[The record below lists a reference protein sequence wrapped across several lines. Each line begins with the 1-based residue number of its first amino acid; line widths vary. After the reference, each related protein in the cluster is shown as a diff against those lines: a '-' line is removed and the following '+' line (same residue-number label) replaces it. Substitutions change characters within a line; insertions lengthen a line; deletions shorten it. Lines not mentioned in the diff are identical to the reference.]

1 MKNRTVTKNSGR
13 IENFDRAKIKTA
25 IGNALV
31 STEDFQDSGVFS
43 AIIDEVYALALNL
56 LPESPHLHVSDVH
69 DAVERAFMRAERFEA
84 GRAYISRRDSKRQ
97 DRGRPIP
104 PDVRAA
110 FDSATEFFPTQLQ
123 QFQFYNK
130 YSRFDHSKGRR
141 ETWPET
147 VDRVVSYL
155 MELADEQKAGEVS
168 SEDFKTI
175 RDKMLRLEVMPS
187 MRLIAMAGPAARR
200 NNISIYNCF
209 AGNETFLTPFGPK
222 RFDECVGQNHVVRCE
237 DGKWRPAEVKSF
249 GKQKLQKVVLSH
261 IQPGKCGN
269 ERVSYVVTPNHR
281 WIKTDGSHTT
291 KLNVGDRLAYSDIH
305 VEPNP
310 EAIKHGVVFGDGTI
324 TKQNGVEYCQI
335 RLCGEK
341 SSLLDTVFS
350 GEKYSNPPSYEG
362 DPVVYLGK
370 ERAYFKNVP
379 EEKLVEPAYVSG
391 FIKGL
396 NLADG
401 HKDSGENI
409 LHISTQSQELVS
421 WLRKYASLAG
431 YRVTSHRTDSRKTN
445 FGERG
450 SDLHIINLSRA
461 DKSGFRVESV
471 HPLDGTHEVFC
482 VVEPE
487 TQTFTL
493 GDGQIT
499 GNCSYQGI
507 DHPYAFV
514 EALIISMC
522 GCGVGFSVEK
532 QFVDRLPAVR
542 KSWEP
547 EVVDYETLYDED
559 NYPIDEY
566 EVLEWNDD
574 YLWGEDEE
582 PVRSFGTRTDPEVA
596 KDVHIVEDT
605 SDGWAWAMWCGL
617 THWWQGSDSIEFDF
631 SQVRPSG
638 AILKTKGGTSSGPEP
653 LKRMLDFI
661 KKKLLSKRG
670 QKLSTVDVH
679 DIMCIIGDCVVQ
691 GGVRRSAMIS
701 GFDWD
706 DHEMRNA
713 KSGAWWENNGQRSNA
728 NNSCVWPN
736 RKLSDREVTQFVLDM
751 DASGAG
757 EPGIFSRMNA
767 HRMMPKRRFEKLTGK
782 ELAEMFTNPCGEINL
797 LHQEFCNLSI
807 AVARPGMSM
816 LDMME
821 SVKVATIIGTIQ
833 STAVNFPGLRKGWS
847 ENCKKERLLGVDI
860 TGQADV
866 DYLTSS
872 NLSLLRQHAVQT
884 NKLYAQKLGIPQSA
898 SVTCVK
904 PSGNSSV
911 FLNCAPG
918 INRRWSDF
926 QIRRTRLSA
935 NGVMAK
941 VLLASGFELTPE
953 NGQTPN
959 DVTTYVAAWPART
972 PQAGGPTTRQ
982 RCAIDQCE
990 VWKNNKINWTEHN
1003 PSVTITYH
1011 PDELVDI
1018 IYWIRENQ
1026 EIIGGMAFLPASEST
1041 YQQMPNEEI
1050 SEEEYNKMVNKIPKV
1065 DWAMLYAFEE
1075 FDTTTS
1081 AQELA
1086 CVGGACALDF

>member
-1 MKNRTVTKNSGR
+1 MNNRTVTKNSGR
-13 IENFDRAKIKTA
+13 IETFDCAKIKTA

-31 STEDFQDSGVFS
+31 STEDFQDSAVLRD
-43 AIIDEVYALALNL
+43 IIDEVYALALKL
-56 LPESPHLHVSDVH
+56 LPESPQLHVSDVH
-69 DAVERAFMRAERFEA
+69 DSVERAFMRAERFEA

-97 DRGRPIP
+97 NKGRPIP

-110 FDSATEFFPTQLQ
+110 FDSASEFFPTQLQ

-155 MELADEQKAGEVS
+155 AELAEDAGGLPSDVFE
-168 SEDFKTI
+168 TI

-200 NNISIYNCF
+200 NNISIY
-209 AGNETFLTPFGPK
+209 
-222 RFDECVGQNHVVRCE
+222 
-237 DGKWRPAEVKSF
+237 
-249 GKQKLQKVVLSH
+249 
-261 IQPGKCGN
+261 
-269 ERVSYVVTPNHR
+269 
-281 WIKTDGSHTT
+281 
-291 KLNVGDRLAYSDIH
+291 
-305 VEPNP
+305 
-310 EAIKHGVVFGDGTI
+310 
-324 TKQNGVEYCQI
+324 
-335 RLCGEK
+335 
-341 SSLLDTVFS
+341 
-350 GEKYSNPPSYEG
+350 
-362 DPVVYLGK
+362 
-370 ERAYFKNVP
+370 
-379 EEKLVEPAYVSG
+379 
-391 FIKGL
+391 
-396 NLADG
+396 
-401 HKDSGENI
+401 
-409 LHISTQSQELVS
+409 
-421 WLRKYASLAG
+421 
-431 YRVTSHRTDSRKTN
+431 
-445 FGERG
+445 
-450 SDLHIINLSRA
+450 
-461 DKSGFRVESV
+461 
-471 HPLDGTHEVFC
+471 
-482 VVEPE
+482 
-487 TQTFTL
+487 
-493 GDGQIT
+493 
-499 GNCSYQGI
+499 NCSYQGI

-547 EVVDYETLYDED
+547 EVVDYQTLYDED
-559 NYPIDEY
+559 NYLIDEY

-582 PVRSFGTRTDPEVA
+582 PVRSFGTRVDPEIA
-596 KDVHIVEDT
+596 KEIHVVEDT

-617 THWWQGSDSIEFDF
+617 AHWWQGSDSIEFDF

-653 LKRMLDFI
+653 LRRMLDFI

-670 QKLSTVDVH
+670 QKLSTVDVY

-713 KSGAWWENNGQRSNA
+713 KSGAWSEQNGQRSNA

-736 RKLSDREVTQFVLDM
+736 RKLSDREVIQFVLDM

-866 DYLTSS
+866 DYLTAS
-872 NLSLLRQHAVQT
+872 NLSLLRQHAIQT
-884 NKLYAQKLGIPQSA
+884 NKLYAEKLKIPQSA

-972 PQAGGPTTRQ
+972 PQIGGPTTRQ

-1050 SEEEYNKMVNKIPKV
+1050 SEEEYQAMVNKIPKV